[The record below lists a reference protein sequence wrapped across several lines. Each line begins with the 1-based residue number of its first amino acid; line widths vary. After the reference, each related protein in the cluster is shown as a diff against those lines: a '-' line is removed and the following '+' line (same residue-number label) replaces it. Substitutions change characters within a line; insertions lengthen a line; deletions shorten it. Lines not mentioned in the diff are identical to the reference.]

1 MRLCIPALIN
11 KLRVMNPSA
20 FEEKNRDSFFFTMSD
35 GKVLP
40 KCAVERLLRM
50 AALRLG
56 MDPRIL
62 ASHSLRAG
70 GCSAM
75 FDAKFADHEIQRRG
89 RWMGLQLLE
98 DLRVV
103 GAEARLRCGGSDGC
117 LRLAPVRARAH
128 VSSIMANAC

>member
-1 MRLCIPALIN
+1 
-11 KLRVMNPSA
+11 MNPSA
-20 FEEKNRDSFFFTMSD
+20 FEEYNRGSFLFAMSG

-40 KCAVERLLRM
+40 KIAVERLLRT

-70 GCSAM
+70 GCTAM
-75 FDAKFADHEIQRRG
+75 FNAKFADHEIQRRG
-89 RWMGLQLLE
+89 RLGLQLLE

-103 GAEARLRCGGSDGC
+103 GAEARLRCG
-117 LRLAPVRARAH
+117 
-128 VSSIMANAC
+128 